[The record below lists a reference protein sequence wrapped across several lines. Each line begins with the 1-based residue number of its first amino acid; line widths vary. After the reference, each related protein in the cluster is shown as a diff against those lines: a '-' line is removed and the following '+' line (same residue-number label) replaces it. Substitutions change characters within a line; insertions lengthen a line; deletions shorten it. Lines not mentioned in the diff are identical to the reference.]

1 VPVHTRPYSGTRPP
15 AVEILSEKGALK
27 IRHFFDGRLL
37 LHPRRL
43 LRVLHHHVLTRTH
56 LTASRSDRGHAGA
69 RSLVVQLSQRS
80 QFADTTP
87 LLFLRAGDLP
97 RYCHSLLVTLTL
109 TLP

>member
-15 AVEILSEKGALK
+15 AVEILSEKGALN
-27 IRHFFDGRLL
+27 RRLL